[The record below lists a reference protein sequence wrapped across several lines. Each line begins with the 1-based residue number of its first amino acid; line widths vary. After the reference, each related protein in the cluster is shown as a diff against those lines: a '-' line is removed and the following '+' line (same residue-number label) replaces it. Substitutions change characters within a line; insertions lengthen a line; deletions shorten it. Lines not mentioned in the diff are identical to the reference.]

1 MLDERVLRR
10 TLVVVAVAGLIVG
23 IAARVAGRPDLANF
37 AWTLG
42 TAPVI
47 AGLAVSIV
55 RDLLTG
61 RLGVDAIALL
71 SMSAAIALRQP
82 LAGAVVALMYSGG
95 NVLEDIAIARA
106 EHDLRAL
113 ADRAPRE
120 AHRRIGD
127 RIEDVPVSAVAIG
140 DLLLVRAG
148 EVLPVDGIV
157 ASASATVDES
167 ALTGEPI
174 PVGKA
179 RSAAVLSG
187 GVNAGEAFELE
198 VTAAA
203 A

>member
-71 SMSAAIALRQP
+71 SMSAAVALGQP
-82 LAGAVVALMYSGG
+82 LAGAVAASGR
-95 NVLEDIAIARA
+95 ARA
-106 EHDLRAL
+106 V
-113 ADRAPRE
+113 PPGTP
-120 AHRRIGD
+120 HRG
-127 RIEDVPVSAVAIG
+127 
-140 DLLLVRAG
+140 L
-148 EVLPVDGIV
+148 
-157 ASASATVDES
+157 
-167 ALTGEPI
+167 
-174 PVGKA
+174 
-179 RSAAVLSG
+179 
-187 GVNAGEAFELE
+187 
-198 VTAAA
+198 
-203 A
+203 